1 MMHACVRKHHELR
14 YHRHLVEGQSY
25 VIKNFNVT
33 MNTGQFRPIQ
43 SDIKILFMMT
53 TTVTLI
59 QEEKVFIPIH
69 SFQFADYGTLT
80 NRCMNNT
87 YLSGSIFNKLLYTI
101 FNSLSLSLSLYI
113 YIYIYLFI
121 YL

>member
-1 MMHACVRKHHELR
+1 
-14 YHRHLVEGQSY
+14 
-25 VIKNFNVT
+25 
-33 MNTGQFRPIQ
+33 MNIGQFRPIQ

-53 TTVTLI
+53 MTVALI
-59 QEEKVFIPIH
+59 QDEKISIPIH

-87 YLSGSIFNKLLYTI
+87 YLSVSIFNKLLYTI

-113 YIYIYLFI
+113 YIYIYI
-121 YL
+121 YIFKKTEYYVTLLKFEMHI